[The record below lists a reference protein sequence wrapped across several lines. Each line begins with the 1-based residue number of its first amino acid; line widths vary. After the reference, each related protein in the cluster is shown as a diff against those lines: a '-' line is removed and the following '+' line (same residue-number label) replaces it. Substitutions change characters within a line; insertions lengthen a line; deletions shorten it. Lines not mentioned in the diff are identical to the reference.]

1 LAFQRVEFEQVTKE
15 RFSEEAVASEIVP
28 LVAVRWSPAQFHSSV
43 ARGRTLMARLSLE
56 DWPAEA
62 RVAEGHPPLIDP
74 PSRAA
79 SSIPAEASFNPP
91 AGSAAFVWKSL
102 GLVDGGGRPSARGRV
117 FSRFQNGEG
126 LMVAAAL
133 ENFSYPVEELVL
145 HLANLRGG
153 ARFSDFS
160 DGPSLRLA
168 ACAREAYGYVDHEGY
183 LEGGLSPGF
192 GEGTWE
198 ALTMHRSGGM
208 RAIEKETELLR
219 RGDLERAQLEW
230 QSLLRHILD
239 ASDPQAPRWDDLRN
253 AAAKAL
259 GMFPAPARKN

>member
-1 LAFQRVEFEQVTKE
+1 MPWIQKRLGLDSLE
-15 RFSEEAVASEIVP
+15 RFSEEEISTQVVP
-28 LVAVRWSPAQFHSSV
+28 LVADRWTPAKFHSTV
-43 ARGRTLMARLSLE
+43 LRGHTVMARLSFE

-74 PSRAA
+74 PSRSA
-79 SSIPAEASFNPP
+79 SLLPAEASFDPP
-91 AGSAAFVWKSL
+91 PGSAAFVWKSL
-102 GLVDGGGRPSARGRV
+102 GLVDAGGRPTARGRV

-133 ENFSYPVEELVL
+133 ENVSYPVEDLAL

-153 ARFSDFS
+153 ARFLDFA

-168 ACAREAYGYVDHEGY
+168 ASARETYGHVDHEGY

-192 GEGTWE
+192 GEGTCE
-198 ALTMHRSGGM
+198 ALAIHRAGGM

-219 RGDLERAQLEW
+219 RGDLERAMLEW
-230 QSLLRHILD
+230 QSLLRHIL
-239 ASDPQAPRWDDLRN
+239 AAPDPQAPRWDELRD
-253 AAAKAL
+253 AAGKAL
-259 GMFPAPARKN
+259 ATFPASARKS